1 MDEPKRDSCFTGKP
15 EEQSGAQRSI
25 VATTC
30 KYKLAPSLGST
41 PLSMDLTPLTAGDMN
56 LCVCV
61 CVYVCVVVCVCVRVC
76 LHMCVYIACMYVCLF
91 VSACMQVWLCTCT
104 WVCLC

>member
-1 MDEPKRDSCFTGKP
+1 MDEPKRDSCFTGNP

-41 PLSMDLTPLTAGDMN
+41 PLSMDLTPLTAGDMS
-56 LCVCV
+56 LCVCACVSVCGCVCV
-61 CVYVCVVVCVCVRVC
+61 CVCVCERVFAYVCM
-76 LHMCVYIACMYVCLF
+76 HACMCACL
-91 VSACMQVWLCTCT
+91 
-104 WVCLC
+104 